1 MPGAETKPMTLVQPS
16 STGSRAVDS
25 QRRASHAKLPIRSRG
40 RLQRGQRFANR
51 CGAAAVEFAIVAP
64 VFFLLVIGM
73 IEIGRALMVQQVLIN
88 ASRVG
93 ARQAVT
99 AGATT
104 SAVQNAVKDYATSVA
119 VPSVSVSVTPDPAA
133 AKSGDTMTVT
143 TSVNYNSVSWLAS
156 PWFLGGKTLTASSK
170 MRKEGFD

>member
-1 MPGAETKPMTLVQPS
+1 MRLKRLPTTSLYVMPLIGN
-16 STGSRAVDS
+16 
-25 QRRASHAKLPIRSRG
+25 RRYIRRSK
-40 RLQRGQRFANR
+40 RLANR

-73 IEIGRALMVQQVLIN
+73 IEVGRAMMVQQVLIN

-99 AGATT
+99 AGATS
-104 SAVQNAVKDYATSVA
+104 SAVQSAVQDYATSVA
-119 VPSVSVSVTPDPAA
+119 VPSVSVSVSPDPAA

-143 TSVNYNSVSWLAS
+143 TSVNYNNVSWLAS
-156 PWFLGGKTLTASSK
+156 PWFLGGKTLTSTSK

>member
-1 MPGAETKPMTLVQPS
+1 MKLKRLPTTNPDVMPLIGNC
-16 STGSRAVDS
+16 
-25 QRRASHAKLPIRSRG
+25 RRLRRSK
-40 RLQRGQRFANR
+40 RLANR

-73 IEIGRALMVQQVLIN
+73 IEVGRAMMVQQVLIN

-99 AGATT
+99 AGATS
-104 SAVQNAVKDYATSVA
+104 SAVQSAVQDYATSVA
-119 VPSVSVSVTPDPAA
+119 VPSVSVNVTPDPAA

-143 TSVNYNSVSWLAS
+143 TSVNYNNVSWLAS
-156 PWFLGGKTLTASSK
+156 PWFLSGKTLTSTSK

>member
-1 MPGAETKPMTLVQPS
+1 MKLRLTRLTDPS
-16 STGSRAVDS
+16 AVDLEAGAFNATHS
-25 QRRASHAKLPIRSRG
+25 PRG
-40 RLQRGQRFANR
+40 GRRLQCGNRVARR
-51 CGAAAVEFAIVAP
+51 CGVAAVEFAIVAP

-73 IEIGRALMVQQVLIN
+73 IELGRAMMVQQVLIN

-104 SAVQNAVKDYATSVA
+104 TAVQSAVKDYASGVA
-119 VPSVSVSVTPDPAA
+119 VPGVSVSVTPDPAL

-143 TSVNYNSVSWLAS
+143 TSVNYNNVSWLHS
-156 PWFLGGKTLTASSK
+156 PWFLGGKTLTSSSK

>member
-1 MPGAETKPMTLVQPS
+1 MCKKLIRPPTTNAYAMAPT
-16 STGSRAVDS
+16 RNCRHW
-25 QRRASHAKLPIRSRG
+25 RRGYRP
-40 RLQRGQRFANR
+40 ANR
-51 CGAAAVEFAIVAP
+51 YGAAAVEFAIVAP

-73 IEIGRALMVQQVLIN
+73 IEVGRAMMVQQVLIN

-104 SAVQNAVKDYATSVA
+104 TAVQTAVNQYATSVA

-143 TSVNYNSVSWLAS
+143 TSV
-156 PWFLGGKTLTASSK
+156 
-170 MRKEGFD
+170 

>member
-1 MPGAETKPMTLVQPS
+1 MTLNRPTSAVS
-16 STGSRAVDS
+16 GAVDS
-25 QRRASHAKLPIRSRG
+25 APGGTRSTQPTRNGRRLWPAN
-40 RLQRGQRFANR
+40 RFVKR

-73 IEIGRALMVQQVLIN
+73 IELGRALMVQQVLIN

-93 ARQAVT
+93 ARQAVI

-104 SAVQNAVKDYATSVA
+104 SAVQSVVKDYATSVA

-143 TSVNYNSVSWLAS
+143 TSVNYSSVSWLGS
-156 PWFLGGKTLTASSK
+156 PWYLGGKTLTASSK

>member
-1 MPGAETKPMTLVQPS
+1 MKLKRLPTTNLYVRPLIGNRRHLRRGNRLV
-16 STGSRAVDS
+16 
-25 QRRASHAKLPIRSRG
+25 
-40 RLQRGQRFANR
+40 NR

-73 IEIGRALMVQQVLIN
+73 IEVGRAMMVQQVLIN

-99 AGATT
+99 AGATS
-104 SAVQNAVKDYATSVA
+104 SAVQTAVKDYATSVA

-143 TSVNYNSVSWLAS
+143 TSVNYNNVSWLAS
-156 PWFLGGKTLTASSK
+156 PWFLSGKTLTSSSA

>member
-1 MPGAETKPMTLVQPS
+1 MKLNRLPT
-16 STGSRAVDS
+16 TGSDVMPS
-25 QRRASHAKLPIRSRG
+25 RRNHR
-40 RLQRGQRFANR
+40 RLRRNHRLANR

-73 IEIGRALMVQQVLIN
+73 IEVGRAMMVQQVLIN

-93 ARQAVT
+93 ARQAVM
-99 AGATT
+99 AGATS
-104 SAVQNAVKDYATSVA
+104 SAVQTAVVDYAKSVA

-133 AKSGDTMTVT
+133 AKSGDTVTVT
-143 TSVNYNSVSWLAS
+143 TSVGYNSVSWLAS
-156 PWFLGGKTLTASSK
+156 PWFLGGKTLTSTSK

>member
-1 MPGAETKPMTLVQPS
+1 MNLIGQARAGS
-16 STGSRAVDS
+16 STVDPDS
-25 QRRASHAKLPIRSRG
+25 YASKARLSIRQRRLRPGK
-40 RLQRGQRFANR
+40 RFAHR
-51 CGAAAVEFAIVAP
+51 CGAAAVEFAVVAP

-93 ARQAVT
+93 ARQA
-99 AGATT
+99 GATT
-104 SAVQNAVKDYATSVA
+104 SAVQTAVKDYAASVA
-119 VPSVSVSVTPDPAA
+119 VPSVSVAVTPDPAA

-170 MRKEGFD
+170 MRKEGFE

>member
-1 MPGAETKPMTLVQPS
+1 MKLKRLPTTHLHVLPLHRNRRPLRRNKRLV
-16 STGSRAVDS
+16 
-25 QRRASHAKLPIRSRG
+25 
-40 RLQRGQRFANR
+40 NR

-73 IEIGRALMVQQVLIN
+73 IEVGRAMMVQQVLIN

-99 AGATT
+99 AGATA

-119 VPSVSVSVTPDPAA
+119 VPSVSVSVTPDPVA

-143 TSVNYNSVSWLAS
+143 TSVNYNNVSWLAS
-156 PWFLGGKTLTASSK
+156 PWFLGGKTLTSTSK

>member
-1 MPGAETKPMTLVQPS
+1 MYAKQKRRPTRIPLMMTP
-16 STGSRAVDS
+16 TGNRC
-25 QRRASHAKLPIRSRG
+25 RRRSG
-40 RLQRGQRFANR
+40 RIANR

-64 VFFLLVIGM
+64 IFFLLVIGM
-73 IEIGRALMVQQVLIN
+73 IEVGRAMMVQQVLIN

-99 AGATT
+99 AGATA
-104 SAVQNAVKDYATSVA
+104 SAVQSAVMDYATSVA

-143 TSVNYNSVSWLAS
+143 TSVNYNNVSWLAS
-156 PWFLGGKTLTASSK
+156 PWFLGGKTLTSSSK
-170 MRKEGFD
+170 MRKEGFE

>member
-1 MPGAETKPMTLVQPS
+1 MSMKSKRLPTMNVNLTP
-16 STGSRAVDS
+16 STGNRQSF
-25 QRRASHAKLPIRSRG
+25 RRRN
-40 RLQRGQRFANR
+40 RLVNR

-73 IEIGRALMVQQVLIN
+73 VEVGRAMMVQQVLIN

-99 AGATT
+99 AGATA
-104 SAVQNAVKDYATSVA
+104 SAVQTAVKDYATSVA
-119 VPSVSVSVTPDPAA
+119 VPNVSVSVTPDPAA

-143 TSVNYNSVSWLAS
+143 TSVAYNSVSWLAS
-156 PWFLGGKTLTASSK
+156 PWFLGGKTLSSSSK

>member
-1 MPGAETKPMTLVQPS
+1 
-16 STGSRAVDS
+16 
-25 QRRASHAKLPIRSRG
+25 
-40 RLQRGQRFANR
+40 
-51 CGAAAVEFAIVAP
+51 VEFAIVAP

-73 IEIGRALMVQQVLIN
+73 IEVGRAMMVQQVLIN

-99 AGATT
+99 AGATS

-119 VPSVSVSVTPDPAA
+119 VPDVSVSVTPDPAA
-133 AKSGDTMTVT
+133 AKSGDTMSVT
-143 TSVNYNSVSWLAS
+143 TSVNYNNVSWLAS
-156 PWFLGGKTLTASSK
+156 PWFLSGKTLTSTSK

>member
-1 MPGAETKPMTLVQPS
+1 MKLKRLPTTNLHAMPLIGN
-16 STGSRAVDS
+16 
-25 QRRASHAKLPIRSRG
+25 RRCMRRSKQ
-40 RLQRGQRFANR
+40 LANR

-73 IEIGRALMVQQVLIN
+73 IEVGRAMMVQQVLIN

-99 AGATT
+99 AGATS
-104 SAVQNAVKDYATSVA
+104 SAVQSAVQDYATSVA

-143 TSVNYNSVSWLAS
+143 TSVNYNNVSWLAS
-156 PWFLGGKTLTASSK
+156 PWFLGGKTLTSTSK

>member
-1 MPGAETKPMTLVQPS
+1 MYTKLIRPPTTNVYATTP
-16 STGSRAVDS
+16 TRY
-25 QRRASHAKLPIRSRG
+25 RRRWRRSR
-40 RLQRGQRFANR
+40 RLANR

-73 IEIGRALMVQQVLIN
+73 IEVGRAMMVQQVLIN

-99 AGATT
+99 AGATA
-104 SAVQNAVKDYATSVA
+104 SAVQTAVMDYATSVA
-119 VPSVSVSVTPDPAA
+119 VPSVSVTVTPDPVA

-143 TSVNYNSVSWLAS
+143 TSVNYNNVSWLAS
-156 PWFLGGKTLTASSK
+156 PWFLGGKTLTSTSK

>member
-1 MPGAETKPMTLVQPS
+1 MKLKRLPTTNLYVRPLIGNRRRLRRRNRLV
-16 STGSRAVDS
+16 
-25 QRRASHAKLPIRSRG
+25 
-40 RLQRGQRFANR
+40 NR

-73 IEIGRALMVQQVLIN
+73 IEVGRAMMVQQVLIN

-99 AGATT
+99 AGATS
-104 SAVQNAVKDYATSVA
+104 SAVQTAVKDYATSVA

-143 TSVNYNSVSWLAS
+143 TSVNYNNVSWLAS
-156 PWFLGGKTLTASSK
+156 PWFLGRKTLTSTSK

>member
-1 MPGAETKPMTLVQPS
+1 MQHGK
-16 STGSRAVDS
+16 
-25 QRRASHAKLPIRSRG
+25 
-40 RLQRGQRFANR
+40 RFANR

-104 SAVQNAVKDYATSVA
+104 SAVQTAVKDYATSVA

-143 TSVNYNSVSWLAS
+143 TSVNYSSVSWLGS
-156 PWFLGGKTLTASSK
+156 PWYLGGKTLTASSK